1 VGIAHHIS
9 STSSRWALPTLI
21 EKLLYDKFIL
31 NLCGMVTPML
41 LLDPTTLETAAEQ
54 RVTLYG
60 ITWEEYTGLSEIFV
74 DRSCGCH
81 NRFPRM
87 TYLEGT
93 LEITMTTSIEHESL
107 KKIITRLLE
116 AYAEEQNLDLNGYG
130 NATFQNQSEQ
140 WGVEP
145 DECYCLGA
153 LKEVPDIALEIV
165 LTSGGVSK
173 LAVYQ
178 GLGVPEVWFWQQ
190 EKLAFYHLAEDG
202 KDYLQ
207 SDRTLLLPDLD
218 PELLI
223 SFIDLDRQTQS
234 VRNYRQ
240 SLQASGN

>member
-1 VGIAHHIS
+1 
-9 STSSRWALPTLI
+9 
-21 EKLLYDKFIL
+21 
-31 NLCGMVTPML
+31 ML

-60 ITWEEYTGLSEIFV
+60 ITWEQYTGLSEIFV
-74 DRSCGCH
+74 D
-81 NRFPRM
+81 RFPRM

-130 NATFQNQSEQ
+130 NATFKNQDGQ
-140 WGVEP
+140 RGVEP
-145 DECYCLGA
+145 DECYCLGKS
-153 LKEVPDIALEIV
+153 KEIPDIALEIV
-165 LTSGGVSK
+165 LTSGGVSA

-178 GLGVPEVWFWQQ
+178 GLGVPEVWFWQEQ
-190 EKLAFYHLAEDG
+190 KLAFYSLSVNG
-202 KDYLQ
+202 KHYLQ
-207 SDRTLLLPDLD
+207 SDRSLLLPDLD
-218 PELLI
+218 PELFM
-223 SFIDLDRQTQS
+223 SFIQIDRQTQA